1 MQRSNLKRDHRI
13 IAVPFEPPS
22 QSPAAVSTSISV
34 TRLVGSACVEVEP
47 GRMKAT
53 FEISRGVSSSLEVSN
68 VAAPVCKFITLITCS
83 TRRPLHISQ
92 FKNERIPRL
101 KFEAF
106 EMATMHV
113 LHSGLIKGNADSG
126 TKRAAF
132 LLFRNVEMGLQ
143 RIFGTAPESRPSPR

>member
-34 TRLVGSACVEVEP
+34 TRLVDSACVEVEP

-68 VAAPVCKFITLITCS
+68 VAAPVCTFITLITCS
-83 TRRPLHISQ
+83 TMQPLHFSQ
-92 FKNERIPRL
+92 FKNERIARL
-101 KFEAF
+101 KFETF
-106 EMATMHV
+106 EFYDDACATLRCYQRERRLWYKASSV
-113 LHSGLIKGNADSG
+113 FTLPRCQNGSSKNIRHS
-126 TKRAAF
+126 T
-132 LLFRNVEMGLQ
+132 
-143 RIFGTAPESRPSPR
+143 